1 LVFKKIKSRK
11 GKGWLVMK
19 KLILIALILMFTTG
33 TVTAFAAGG
42 KNQGTTG
49 KGKIYTGSTGKGS
62 TSQPRTGR

>member
-1 LVFKKIKSRK
+1 
-11 GKGWLVMK
+11 MK
-19 KLILIALILMFTTG
+19 RLILIALILMFTTG

-62 TSQPRTGR
+62 TSLERTGR